1 MRNDAECKVRK
12 SFIRT
17 KSIGRSVHEM
27 EGKAL
32 FYWSEFISVN
42 TSLKYCI
49 YESIQLKEYDIWEF
63 ILSRAG
69 NSNMA
74 KTYSVL

>member
-1 MRNDAECKVRK
+1 MLSAKLENHLSVPKALVDLSMKWKVRLF
-12 SFIRT
+12 FIGLN
-17 KSIGRSVHEM
+17 SCQ
-27 EGKAL
+27 
-32 FYWSEFISVN
+32 FN